1 MTESLPESVPESMTE
16 QASEAAPPRTTPTSG
31 ERRGTIQS
39 VERAARI
46 LKVLGTGSS
55 RMGVTEI
62 AERLGLAK
70 GTAYG
75 LLRTLEAQELIEQ
88 DPETDKYRLGPAMLQ
103 LGNAFLDN
111 HELRARSLLWADSLA
126 SRVGEAVRVGVLHG
140 SNVLIV
146 HHVFRPDNSVQILE
160 VGASIPWH
168 ACALGKAIAAYLPEA
183 PRRALLES
191 ELLQLTGRTVTDP
204 STLEATLAVVAE
216 EGSAVEDEEAI
227 VGEAEI
233 AAPVFDDMGHSVGAI
248 GVVGPVER
256 LVPDGRPALA
266 LVAAVRETSR
276 GLSRDM
282 GAGRVRT
289 RGGVSRR

>member
-1 MTESLPESVPESMTE
+1 MREPASTSLPDQTSPPG
-16 QASEAAPPRTTPTSG
+16 ASGPGPR
-31 ERRGTIQS
+31 RVTIQS

-46 LKVLGTGSS
+46 LKLLGTGSS
-55 RMGVTEI
+55 RMGVTDI

-88 DPETDKYRLGPAMLQ
+88 DPETGKYRLGLAILQ
-103 LGNAFLDN
+103 LGNAFLDD
-111 HELRARSLLWADSLA
+111 HQLRAKSLLWADSLA
-126 SRVGEAVRVGVLHG
+126 SRAGEALRVGVLLG

-168 ACALGKAIAAYLPEA
+168 ACALGKAIVAFLPEGS
-183 PRRALLES
+183 RRALLDG
-191 ELLQLTGRTVTDP
+191 ELSPLTGRTLTDP
-204 STLEATLAVVAE
+204 AALEATLHQVAQD
-216 EGSAVEDEEAI
+216 GAALEDEEAI

-233 AAPVFDDMGHSVGAI
+233 AAPVFDDLGHSVGAI

-256 LVPDGRPALA
+256 LAPDGRPSPAV
-266 LVAAVRETSR
+266 LVSVRETSR

-282 GAGRVRT
+282 GAGRT
-289 RGGVSRR
+289 RSRGRRSGP

>member
-1 MTESLPESVPESMTE
+1 MTGS
-16 QASEAAPPRTTPTSG
+16 AP
-31 ERRGTIQS
+31 RRGTIQS

-46 LKVLGTGSS
+46 LKVLGTGTS
-55 RMGVTEI
+55 RMGVTEV

-75 LLRTLEAQELIEQ
+75 LLRTLEAQELVEQ

-126 SRVGEAVRVGVLHG
+126 SRVGDAVRVGVLHG

-168 ACALGKAIAAYLPEA
+168 ACALGKAIVAYLPQA
-183 PRRALLES
+183 SRRALLGS
-191 ELLQLTGRTVTDP
+191 ELVPLTGRTVTDP
-204 STLEATLAVVAE
+204 AVLETMLASVAE
-216 EGSAVEDEEAI
+216 EGTALEDGEAI

-233 AAPVFDDMGHSVGAI
+233 AAPVFDDRGHSVGAI

-256 LVPDGRPALA
+256 LLPEGRHAA
-266 LVAAVRETSR
+266 AIVTAVRETSR

-282 GAGRVRT
+282 GAGRVGARS
-289 RGGVSRR
+289 GAARR

>member
-1 MTESLPESVPESMTE
+1 MSEVAGGPERE
-16 QASEAAPPRTTPTSG
+16 TTAG
-31 ERRGTIQS
+31 VRRGTIQS

-55 RMGVTEI
+55 RLGVTEI

-75 LLRTLEAQELIEQ
+75 LLRTLEAQELVEQ

-140 SNVLIV
+140 PHVLIV

-168 ACALGKAIAAYLPEA
+168 ACALGKAIVAYLPEA
-183 PRRALLES
+183 SRHSLLEG
-191 ELLQLTGRTVTDP
+191 ELAPLTGRTVTDAAA
-204 STLEATLAVVAE
+204 LEAVLASVAE
-216 EGSAVEDEEAI
+216 QGTALEDGEAI

-233 AAPVFDDMGHSVGAI
+233 AAPVFDDQGQATGAI

-256 LVPDGRPALA
+256 LVPDGRAA
-266 LVAAVRETSR
+266 DAVISAVRETSR

-282 GAGRVRT
+282 GAGRASA
-289 RGGVSRR
+289 RGGTARR